1 MAKFLAMLEIDSGE
15 ARPVPIST
23 THLSP
28 DRTVLIIDE
37 DAGSM
42 YLFIGRDVGLIA
54 RRMAERV
61 TQSIKT
67 YGFKY
72 GNMIVGKNC
81 RNLVII
87 DEKEIGS
94 SFRETYQ
101 DLINKIELWE
111 TVGKS
116 LVDLEKDKPKVVK
129 KVEHPIEPA
138 LPLKVEEREE
148 KKIKEPKPIEQDVNA
163 KIGST
168 ILRLLDKFPEMFIGK
183 TLRNGDT
190 VIRLEG
196 PQGFLGEIIISDN
209 GKVEIKPSE
218 EFKSELEE
226 IVKEVAKKNI
236 EYFT

>member
-1 MAKFLAMLEIDSGE
+1 MAKFLAMLEIDGGE

-23 THLSP
+23 TYLSS

-81 RNLVII
+81 HNLVII
-87 DEKEIGS
+87 DEKETGT

-116 LVDLEKDKPKVVK
+116 LVDLEKDKPKIVK
-129 KVEHPIEPA
+129 KIEHPIEPVQ
-138 LPLKVEEREE
+138 PPKVEEKEE
-148 KKIKEPKPIEQDVNA
+148 RKIEEIKPVEQYVNA

-168 ILRLLDKFPEMFIGK
+168 ILRLLDKFPEVFIGK
-183 TLRNGDT
+183 ISRNGNT

-209 GKVEIKPSE
+209 GKVEIKPSK
-218 EFKSELEE
+218 EFEAELEE
-226 IVKEVAKKNI
+226 MIKEVAKKNI
-236 EYFT
+236 DYFT